1 MRNGQTTGRN
11 DRLWTIL
18 CHASTCTYESKC
30 ASSTGKQIGKTAVKR
45 KKARAWVSSTA
56 PTPANN
62 SNSPHVNDRGELAVD
77 EGEHDQR
84 TDVAEEANAHITNK
98 NIIKQ
103 INQKDANMKKCDMPL
118 EVREVKQKKKKTDAD
133 ERNRLHPRE
142 KPFLRKQTTMH
153 MTSGVCFA
161 NPCKARCVV

>member
-1 MRNGQTTGRN
+1 MQGIKSINTCEPITSNYKNTAVSFVKKGRKTNGTKEERNRQSTGRN
-11 DRLWTIL
+11 DRLWTIH

-45 KKARAWVSSTA
+45 KKTRAWESSTA

-98 NIIKQ
+98 NIIEQ
-103 INQKDANMKKCDMPL
+103 INQKDANMTN
-118 EVREVKQKKKKTDAD
+118 E
-133 ERNRLHPRE
+133 
-142 KPFLRKQTTMH
+142 
-153 MTSGVCFA
+153 
-161 NPCKARCVV
+161 